1 MLTQS
6 DNKGHGIA
14 DNMWAQMGLLA
25 VVAVVLI
32 ALAAHYLW

>member
-6 DNKGHGIA
+6 ENKGHSFA
-14 DNMWAQMGLLA
+14 NNSWAQMGLLA